1 MGAAKAVIT
10 HLPWRIVYG
19 GYLFQ
24 EQVYRRVFGLRAM
37 GELIYLGRASYR
49 GPSKILSDDTRI
61 NPGDPLG
68 ILHFDNLRLAAIERQ
83 PGSPRHRAFV
93 FLRLLRNSLAQLAK
107 CIHSDP
113 ELKDLAG
120 FRGVTWMPS
129 RGRHLGFETEPLPPS
144 LRARWLKLHF
154 RLMLHAFYPEG
165 ALDRVGQPH
174 IYWLTRRQLIH
185 RHASGAIFE
194 AHDEANAH

>member
-61 NPGDPLG
+61 NAGDP
-68 ILHFDNLRLAAIERQ
+68 
-83 PGSPRHRAFV
+83 
-93 FLRLLRNSLAQLAK
+93 
-107 CIHSDP
+107 
-113 ELKDLAG
+113 
-120 FRGVTWMPS
+120 
-129 RGRHLGFETEPLPPS
+129 
-144 LRARWLKLHF
+144 
-154 RLMLHAFYPEG
+154 
-165 ALDRVGQPH
+165 
-174 IYWLTRRQLIH
+174 RRQLIH